1 MFRVR
6 RMIVLVA
13 CMGISFSAMAISE
26 LELQRLEKFSFTPP
40 LATNTLNKVF
50 IDLNA
55 VRAPR
60 IENATPISIKEYRTQ
75 LKQHFA
81 LQLNPKWQV
90 GIDSFKACPIDK
102 QAIDW
107 PKSTAPKE
115 SRSPSQRG
123 YGLGIRMKLD

>member
-1 MFRVR
+1 MRIVR
-6 RMIVLVA
+6 QLSSLIA
-13 CMGISFSAMAISE
+13 CMGISFSAFAISE
-26 LELQRLEKFSFTPP
+26 LELQNLDKYSFTPP
-40 LATNTLNKVF
+40 LSTNTLNKVF
-50 IDLNA
+50 IDINA
-55 VRAPR
+55 VRVPR
-60 IENATPISIKEYRTQ
+60 IENTTPISMKEYRTQ

-81 LQLNPKWQV
+81 VQLNPKWQV
-90 GIDSFKACPIDK
+90 GLDSFKACPIDK